1 MAGDQLLE
9 VDGRSLVGLSQE
21 RAAELMKE
29 TGQVV
34 NLRVAK
40 QGAIYHGLATLLNQP
55 TPPMSRGGPPAPQDN
70 PSYMSQSKSTPL
82 LNGRPL
88 EPVMLIFC
96 WYSTTS
102 VFADAFNKPQFNNQ
116 PEDMRSKSQGNL
128 MRPEETP
135 GWQGTRSPGPP
146 DHRLPIST

>member
-9 VDGRSLVGLSQE
+9 VDSRSLVGLSQE
-21 RAAELMKE
+21 RAADLMKE

-55 TPPMSRGGPPAPQDN
+55 TPPMSRGGPPPPQDN

-82 LNGRPL
+82 LNGQYHALCTRVKYRRRPVL
-88 EPVMLIFC
+88 RQFV
-96 WYSTTS
+96 S
-102 VFADAFNKPQFNNQ
+102 V
-116 PEDMRSKSQGNL
+116 
-128 MRPEETP
+128 
-135 GWQGTRSPGPP
+135 
-146 DHRLPIST
+146 HCRLLQQASVW